1 MDNVQKTPC
10 RHPEKCGVT
19 FHMSDAARARC
30 AQYDNEAGSSPDADL
45 LSPSLAPSLG
55 GGTWPDSELD
65 EPTYYNE
72 GSVTQT
78 LIDGGVELSDDTDIN
93 EEYDVEAIVA
103 QLNKRTGPR
112 TVEQDEGEFW
122 DAAQRYARNTDPV
135 EPRQLQEAL
144 EDIGSGGFVS
154 ASDMRRHSNAFK
166 NFYVDAAK
174 QIRADGGNDNPF
186 LEPEVYVEEADDKAN
201 RYMSRRREVEIDKA
215 CNQPDG
221 DMTYLGNHPYTYKG
235 GSLDGGIDWIAVG
248 GQDTD
253 NRDGR
258 FVSVYSPDPYG
269 EKSHY
274 VVESWSYVPV
284 EDEEGDF
291 TDLAFLAENYHDT
304 PVNESPD
311 PDWPGHIKQDR
322 IELAY
327 TAPGD
332 LRQTM
337 NTVLGR

>member
-19 FHMSDAARARC
+19 FHMTDAARVRC
-30 AQYDNEAGSSPDADL
+30 VQYDNEASSSSLDADL

-55 GGTWPDSELD
+55 GGIWPDSELD

-112 TVEQDEGEFW
+112 TVEQDEEEFW

-135 EPRQLQEAL
+135 DTRQLQEAL

-154 ASDMRRHSNAFK
+154 ASDMYRHSNAFK

-186 LEPEVYVEEADDKAN
+186 LEPEVYVEETDEKAN
-201 RYMSRRREVEIDKA
+201 RYMSYRREVEIDKA
-215 CNQPDG
+215 CSQSDG
-221 DMTYLGNHPYTYKG
+221 TMTVIH
-235 GSLDGGIDWIAVG
+235 DHE
-248 GQDTD
+248 
-253 NRDGR
+253 RDGSPDDGVDWVAVDDPTTSDHRKTR
-258 FVSVYSPDPYG
+258 FVSVHSSKDMG
-269 EKSHY
+269 MENHY
-274 VVESWSYVPV
+274 VVESWSYVP
-284 EDEEGDF
+284 EYDEEEDF
-291 TDLAFLAENYHDT
+291 TDPTFMKQYYDGIPVQKT
-304 PVNESPD
+304 PD
-311 PDWPGHIKQDR
+311 IDYPGHIKRDR

-332 LRQTM
+332 LRRTM
-337 NTVLGR
+337 DHVLGR